1 MKRVLFLS
9 LGLISV
15 GCVCADS
22 PRILDDLDALIKS
35 RTNLAF
41 QPQWT
46 QFATPDQI
54 ALFLGP
60 ETEWPVIPPADY
72 DLTGFDQKRLYSKVP
87 PPGIHPRILFSPE
100 DLPVI
105 KKQFESTISGRQLLS
120 HTDLFLF
127 KTLYDKT
134 SDEGK
139 IFAKLSSGDLEGLEW
154 LVDEKTG
161 FPWHYFKGYKL
172 QGKLTPHAGYLPR
185 LLEAA
190 AFRALLNNDE
200 ARGKEVASAMANY
213 WRLREP
219 LIDKVN
225 ADKNSPPDHWRAFHQ
240 LVSASNLGFGYDLA
254 AKWMT
259 PEQKTILRRVI
270 AKTTS
275 GKLAYG
281 ENGPSRWRDTN
292 WTGWD
297 LTHFLTALAIEDEEG
312 YDPEIRKV
320 ASQTVR
326 DYLTWGIDPY
336 GVIFEPNG
344 KNGAGLLYA
353 LTSGVALARRGENYL
368 GNPHLRKLTASQVQE
383 VVPQGGINVNNGTWG
398 CSPFWGNLAS
408 FLKAL
413 YPGDQAADW
422 LLRQGRPDQDKPIA
436 PMDWK
441 KPALDTFGGLDTITA
456 PDVFTTM
463 DWKGFRTKEGVLKP
477 AWDRSDLHL
486 PDVFADSDHGLFS
499 VRSGDQQDALF
510 LMFEARPDLR
520 HIGHQHHDS
529 GQFYLASG
537 GVMWAVEAGP
547 KSSFSSD
554 HNTVRIDGLGHSDV
568 GWAPKVSFLGTET
581 NGPLILASSDL
592 KNSYDCGWTSPMHFS
607 WHDPA
612 FPHWKLSVETDPAVV
627 EHFKGTQH
635 YKMRLW
641 GDDYTRSNWGPTMR
655 IEGNPVEYAFRSA
668 GIVNGKHPYA
678 LVIDDISKDGKEHLY
693 DWLMQ
698 VPVGTRMLPATA
710 SVSGSP
716 VSIIL
721 TRSAGPA
728 EWDRMEP
735 PETLPKGAPGLMI
748 CFLGLENREAS
759 HASYNEVGSENA
771 PVRIE
776 QLAGTTVAGGSPLK
790 TRLVVSQKGIDPR
803 FRILMIPI
811 KGGEVLPKVTY
822 DSKSAIATVAWPS
835 QEDSLLFSI
844 GNNQRS
850 QVIFQRASNKLGG
863 TGK

>member
-1 MKRVLFLS
+1 MNKRLFIA
-9 LGLISV
+9 LGFLLA
-15 GCVCADS
+15 GFVCADT
-22 PRILDDLDALIKS
+22 PRILDDPEALIKS
-35 RTNLAF
+35 RTNLSS

-46 QFATPDQI
+46 QFATPEQI
-54 ALFLGP
+54 ALFAGP
-60 ETEWPVIPPADY
+60 ETEWPIVPKSDY
-72 DLTGFDQKRLYSKVP
+72 NLKGFDQSRLYSKVP
-87 PPGIHPRILFSPE
+87 PPGVHPRILFSPE
-100 DLPVI
+100 DVPVI
-105 KKQFESTISGRQLLS
+105 KKQLESTVSGRQLLA
-120 HTDLFLF
+120 HTDLFLS

-139 IFAKLSSGDLEGLEW
+139 IFAKLSSGDLAGLEW

-161 FPWHYFKGYKL
+161 FSWHYFKGYKL

-190 AFRALLNNDE
+190 AFRALLDNDE
-200 ARGKEVASAMANY
+200 ARGKEVAAAMANY
-213 WRLREP
+213 WKLREP

-225 ADKNSPPDHWRAFHQ
+225 ADKNSPPDHWRSFHQ
-240 LVSASNLGFGYDLA
+240 LVSATNLGFGYDLA

-259 PEQKTILRRVI
+259 PEQKIILRRVI
-270 AKTTS
+270 AKATS

-292 WTGWD
+292 WTSWD

-320 ASQTVR
+320 ASQTLR
-326 DYLTWGIDPY
+326 DYLTWGIDSQ

-344 KNGAGLLYA
+344 KNGGGLLFG

-368 GNPHLRKLTASQVQE
+368 GNPHLRKLTAAQVQD

-398 CSPFWGNLAS
+398 CAPFWGNLAS

-422 LLRQGRPDQDKPIA
+422 LLRQGRPDQDKPIT
-436 PMDWK
+436 PVDWK
-441 KPALDTFGGLDTITA
+441 KPTLDTFGGLDTITA
-456 PDVFTTM
+456 PDVFTTL
-463 DWKGFRTKEGVLKP
+463 DWKGFRNKDGSLKP
-477 AWDRSDLHL
+477 SWDRSDLHL
-486 PDVFADSDHGLFS
+486 PNVFADPDHGLFS

-547 KSSFSSD
+547 KSSYSAD
-554 HNTVRIDGLGHSDV
+554 HNTVRIDGKGHADV

-581 NGPLILASSDL
+581 NGPLVLASSDL

-627 EHFKGTQH
+627 KHFKGTQH

-655 IEGNPVEYAFRSA
+655 IEGNPVQYAFRSA

-678 LVIDDISKDGKEHLY
+678 LVIDDISKDSKEHLY

-698 VPVGTRMLPATA
+698 VPVGTRMLPAKP

-721 TRSAGPA
+721 TRSAGPE

-735 PETLPKGAPGLMI
+735 PETLSKGTPGLMV
-748 CFLGLENREAS
+748 CFLGLENQVAS
-759 HASYNEVGSENA
+759 NKSYNEVGSENM
-771 PVRIE
+771 PVKIE
-776 QLAGTTVAGGSPLK
+776 QIAGSMVAGGSSLK
-790 TRLVVSQKGIDPR
+790 TRLVASQKANDPR
-803 FRILMIPI
+803 FRILLIPV
-811 KGGEVLPKVTY
+811 KGGGVLPDVTY
-822 DSKSAIATVAWPS
+822 DPKSAIATVAWS
-835 QEDSLLFSI
+835 GQKDSIRFAI
-844 GNNQRS
+844 GKDQRTT
-850 QVIFQRASNKLGG
+850 VIFQRDSKTSGG
-863 TGK
+863 SGN